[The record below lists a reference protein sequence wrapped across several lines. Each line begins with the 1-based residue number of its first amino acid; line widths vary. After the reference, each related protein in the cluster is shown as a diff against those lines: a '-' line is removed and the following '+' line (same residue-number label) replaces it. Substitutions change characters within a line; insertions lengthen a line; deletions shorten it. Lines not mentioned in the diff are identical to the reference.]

1 MFSDMVGKSLE
12 LLHSILPA
20 ATRVAVGSANMHLSV
35 NRRGVPTPIEQ
46 AKLLIHL
53 AMEGSLLDAY

>member
-1 MFSDMVGKSLE
+1 MPSSLD
-12 LLHSILPA
+12 PA
-20 ATRVAVGSANMHLSV
+20 MEDV
-35 NRRGVPTPIEQ
+35 NRRGVPTPIEH

>member
-1 MFSDMVGKSLE
+1 M
-12 LLHSILPA
+12 
-20 ATRVAVGSANMHLSV
+20 SV

-53 AMEGSLLDAY
+53 AMEGSLGRLLTPESD